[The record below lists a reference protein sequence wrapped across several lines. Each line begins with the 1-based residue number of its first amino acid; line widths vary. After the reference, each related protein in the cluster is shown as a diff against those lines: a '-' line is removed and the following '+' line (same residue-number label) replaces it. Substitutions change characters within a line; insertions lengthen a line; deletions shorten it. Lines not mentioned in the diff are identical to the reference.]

1 MVDTILSL
9 DDDKDEYGSQ
19 HAFNGWYAIGIILA
33 IAVVGIIS
41 LSAKLYPIA
50 ILAAFIDLIAVF
62 GLFQL
67 APNIVAV
74 ATFFGQS
81 KGNYTGK
88 GILWIWP
95 WFSIVK
101 VSTRSDITRTPVS
114 KINDLSGNPIM
125 AAMQGQWFINRPA
138 SSVFN
143 IDKNIEE
150 YVADVFLYT
159 IRRVVSEYSYDGLSS
174 EVGDAADEYND
185 EETAN
190 KAEVYLRTSSDEIN
204 ERLKELAQERLNVA
218 GVVVVSANL
227 IDLAY
232 APEIAGAMLQVQQA
246 NAFLSARKKIVKGAT
261 SVALQAIFD
270 IREYSKDKGVEI
282 EFDKHQKASLVS
294 NLLVVLCGD
303 TSAQPVISLDNQSAL

>member
-1 MVDTILSL
+1 MVDTILSR
-9 DDDKDEYGSQ
+9 DHTDEYGSQ
-19 HAFNGWYAIGIILA
+19 KAFNGWYAIGFMLA
-33 IAVVGIIS
+33 IAVVGIIA
-41 LSAKLYPIA
+41 LSAKLYPVA
-50 ILAAFIDLIAVF
+50 ILTAFVDLVAVF

-67 APNIVAV
+67 APKIVAV

-81 KGNYTGK
+81 KGNYTGE
-88 GILWIWP
+88 GVLWIWP

-125 AAMQGQWFINRPA
+125 AAMQGQWFVNHPA

-143 IDKNIEE
+143 IDKNVEE

-174 EVGDAADEYND
+174 EVGDAPGEVND
-185 EETAN
+185 GESVDN
-190 KAEVYLRTSSDEIN
+190 NEVYLRTSSDEIN
-204 ERLKELAQERLNVA
+204 ERLKVLAQERLDVA

-246 NAFLSARKKIVKGAT
+246 NAFLNARKKIVKGAT
-261 SVALQAIFD
+261 SVALQAISD
-270 IREYSKDKGVEI
+270 IQDGSKDKGVDI

-303 TSAQPVISLDNQSAL
+303 TSAQPVISLDNQSAP

>member
-1 MVDTILSL
+1 MDDTISRSNFR
-9 DDDKDEYGSQ
+9 DEYGSRK
-19 HAFNGWYAIGIILA
+19 AVNGWYAIGVMLA
-33 IAVVGIIS
+33 IAVVGIIA
-41 LSAKLYPIA
+41 LTAKLYSIA
-50 ILAAFIDLIAVF
+50 IFAFFIDLVALF

-67 APNIVAV
+67 APRIVAV

-81 KGNYTGK
+81 KGNYTGE
-88 GILWIWP
+88 GVLWTWP

-125 AAMQGQWFINRPA
+125 AAMQGQWYVNRPA

-143 IDKNIEE
+143 IDKNVEE

-159 IRRVVSEYSYDGLSS
+159 IRRVISEYSYDGLSS
-174 EVGDAADEYND
+174 EVGDSPGGHESD
-185 EETAN
+185 TG
-190 KAEVYLRTSSDEIN
+190 VYLRTSSEEIN
-204 ERLKELAQERLNVA
+204 ERLKVLAQERLDVA
-218 GVVVVSANL
+218 GVIVVSANL

-246 NAFLSARKKIVKGAT
+246 NAFLNARKKIVKGAT
-261 SVALQAIFD
+261 SVALQAIAD
-270 IREYSKDKGVEI
+270 LHEGSKEKGVNI

-294 NLLVVLCGD
+294 NLLVVLCSD
-303 TSAQPVISLDNQSAL
+303 TSAQPVISLDNQVGP